1 MEWYAPLS
9 ILPAIGLIILSTSNF
24 IVALN
29 SELYQLEENKEANK
43 WIITQKL
50 KQLKRL
56 GIAAALL
63 YSSALFFMFATF
75 SQGFG
80 MKEGMFKSLMIIG
93 VSLATIALGFLFV
106 HALRAIKVR
115 HV

>member
-1 MEWYAPLS
+1 MEWHAPLS

-29 SELYQLEENKEANK
+29 NELYQLEENKEANK

-56 GIAAALL
+56 GIAAA
-63 YSSALFFMFATF
+63 
-75 SQGFG
+75 
-80 MKEGMFKSLMIIG
+80 
-93 VSLATIALGFLFV
+93 
-106 HALRAIKVR
+106 
-115 HV
+115 